1 MLPKRNS
8 NKTTKCSDY
17 VKSIFFCLPIVISN
31 VLVMF
36 VPFLERT
43 VIDTML
49 SKDILAQY
57 VFNFEVSSKI
67 SAVVLLSLKIL
78 IWPNIV
84 DSSEKEEKAK
94 YKKIWFKG
102 CFCIN

>member
-1 MLPKRNS
+1 
-8 NKTTKCSDY
+8 CSDY

-84 DSSEKEEKAK
+84 DSSEKEE
-94 YKKIWFKG
+94 
-102 CFCIN
+102 